1 MIHLFKR
8 KPAAPLFDV
17 TVLQPGQTVVLVCA
31 ERIPEELAEQLLDSA
46 ERWAKE
52 TGAKFVILGGGD
64 VRAFALPMS
73 GAGQ

>member
-31 ERIPEELAEQLLDSA
+31 ERIPNELAQQLRNAAD
-46 ERWAKE
+46 RWTVE
-52 TGAKFVILGGGD
+52 TGAKFVFLGGGD
-64 VRAFALPMS
+64 VRAFALPMN